1 MKLFYYLSNR
11 DDDFINDARDIILI
25 NTAIAHVLGEL
36 NSYFGLQSGSSA
48 ESVVVAGSLF
58 DLDGNINTATKNKVV
73 LSMVNIEQDSVY
85 KPVEAYRRA
94 EDGSSQ
100 RIKPQINVNL
110 YLLFVANLAIYTEA
124 MKSISNVISFFQIN
138 PSFDY
143 ADFVGAKGPKGRMS
157 FDLFSMTFE
166 QQNNLWSVLGAKYM
180 PSVVY
185 KVGMLEIQDQQ
196 IEAEVPPVQELWVE
210 GGSR

>member
-1 MKLFYYLSNR
+1 MLA
-11 DDDFINDARDIILI
+11 D
-25 NTAIAHVLGEL
+25 
-36 NSYFGLQSGSSA
+36 SA
-48 ESVVVAGSLF
+48 VVAGSLF
-58 DLDGNINTATKNKVV
+58 DLEGNINDATKNKVV

-85 KPVEAYRRA
+85 KPVEAFKRV
-94 EDGSSQ
+94 EGGKSQ
-100 RIKPQINVNL
+100 RINPQININL
-110 YLLFVANLAIYTEA
+110 YVLFVANLSVYTEA
-124 MKSISNVISFFQIN
+124 MKSIAHVISFFQLN

-143 ADFVGAKGPKGRMS
+143 ADFAGEKGPKGRLS

-196 IEAEVPPVQELWVE
+196 IEAERFAGYGHSGP
-210 GGSR
+210 

>member
-1 MKLFYYLSNR
+1 MMSCTHFFIVTR
-11 DDDFINDARDIILI
+11 DVILI
-25 NTAIAHVLGEL
+25 NIALGHVLVEL
-36 NSYFGLQSGSSA
+36 NNYFGLQSGHEA

-58 DLDGNINTATKNKVV
+58 DLDGNVNTETKNKVV

-85 KPVEAYRRA
+85 KEVEAFKQTEGGR
-94 EDGSSQ
+94 GQ
-100 RIKPQINVNL
+100 RIRPKISVNL
-110 YLLFVANLAIYTEA
+110 YLLFVANLTIYTEA
-124 MKSISNVISFFQIN
+124 MKSIANVISFFQIN

-143 ADFVGAKGPKGRMS
+143 ADFVGTEGPKGRMS

-196 IEAEVPPVQELWVE
+196 IESEVPPVQELWIE
-210 GGSR
+210 GGKQ

>member
-1 MKLFYYLSNR
+1 M
-11 DDDFINDARDIILI
+11 I
-25 NTAIAHVLGEL
+25 NTAIGHVLVEL
-36 NSYFGLQSGSSA
+36 NSYFGLQSGHEA

-58 DLDGNINTATKNKVV
+58 DLDGNVNTATKNKVV

-85 KPVEAYRRA
+85 REVEAFKQT
-94 EDGSSQ
+94 EGGKGQ
-100 RIKPQINVNL
+100 RIKPKINVNL

-124 MKSISNVISFFQIN
+124 MKSIANVVSFFQIN

-143 ADFVGAKGPKGRMS
+143 ADFVGTEGPKGRMS

-185 KVGMLEIQDQQ
+185 KVGMLEIKDQQ
-196 IEAEVPPVQELWVE
+196 IESEVPPVQELWVE
-210 GGSR
+210 GSKR

>member
-1 MKLFYYLSNR
+1 MSCTHFFIVTR
-11 DDDFINDARDIILI
+11 DVILI
-25 NTAIAHVLGEL
+25 NIALGHVLVEL
-36 NSYFGLQSGSSA
+36 NNYFGLQSGHEA

-58 DLDGNINTATKNKVV
+58 DLDGNVNTETKNKVV

-85 KPVEAYRRA
+85 KEVEAFKQTEGGR
-94 EDGSSQ
+94 GQ
-100 RIKPQINVNL
+100 RIRPKISVNL
-110 YLLFVANLAIYTEA
+110 YLLFVANLTIYTEA
-124 MKSISNVISFFQIN
+124 MKSIANVISFFQIN

-143 ADFVGAKGPKGRMS
+143 ADFVGTEGPKGRMS

-196 IEAEVPPVQELWVE
+196 IESEVPPVQELWIE
-210 GGSR
+210 GGKQ